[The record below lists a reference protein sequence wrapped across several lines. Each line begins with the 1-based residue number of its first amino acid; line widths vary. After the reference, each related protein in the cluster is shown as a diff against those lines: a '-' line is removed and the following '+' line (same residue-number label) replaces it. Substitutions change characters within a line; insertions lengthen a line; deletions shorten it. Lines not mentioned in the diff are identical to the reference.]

1 MKYLIEHKN
10 KSGIYKITNS
20 INLKIYVGS
29 AINLYKRFIGHKNQ
43 FITNK
48 HNDRFQNFMN
58 KYGIDTLSFCLI
70 EYCDKDMLIEREQY
84 WIDYYQS
91 YKSKL
96 GYNVSKTAGST
107 LGCKMP
113 KSHIESC
120 IKRMKGN
127 KFRLNI
133 KWTEAQKKD
142 IGERSKQFWLN
153 NPDKKQNMA
162 NKISTKK
169 KGKPQWVDKPHPML
183 GKFGEDNPNYGKK
196 RSEEF
201 KQKVK
206 NRMLKNNPMKG
217 KELSNSHKNK
227 IREKTGTKVFLLDK
241 NNEVIDIFKSTRD
254 AAIKLNIDYS
264 AISKNC
270 RGLISHVKGYNFIYA
285 YGMCSCGEIN
295 KELKLSDRVWTCKSC
310 GVTHNRDEL
319 AANNIKKFAFI
330 NIKNTAGI
338 VGINACG
345 DEAVAL
351 SGKQEAYSPLGKG

>member
-1 MKYLIEHKN
+1 MDIFLYICSMKYLIEHKN

-43 FITNK
+43 FVTNK
-48 HNDRFQNFMN
+48 HNDRFQNFVN

-84 WIDYYQS
+84 WIDHYQS

-113 KSHIESC
+113 KSHIENC

-133 KWTEAQKKD
+133 KWTEAQKKN
-142 IGERSKQFWLN
+142 IGERSKQFWVN
-153 NPDKKQNMA
+153 NPDKKEKMA
-162 NKISTKK
+162 DKISIKK
-169 KGKPQWVDKPHPML
+169 KGKCQWVDKPHPML

-201 KQKVK
+201 KQNTR

-217 KELSNSHKNK
+217 KILSDSHKNK
-227 IREKTGTKVFLLDK
+227 IREKTGNKVFLLDK
-241 NNEVIDIFKSTRD
+241 NNEVVDVFKSTRD
-254 AAIKLNIDYS
+254 AATKLNIDYS

-270 RGLISHVKGYNFIYA
+270 RGLISHVKGYNFIYT
-285 YGMCSCGEIN
+285 YSMCGCGAIN
-295 KELKLSDRVWTCKSC
+295 KNLQLSDREWVCPEC
-310 GVTHNRDEL
+310 GIINQRDVL
-319 AANNIKKFAFI
+319 AAKNILKFAL
-330 NIKNTAGI
+330 NPKNKSGQ
-338 VGINACG
+338 VLS
-345 DEAVAL
+345 DEPMETLAL
-351 SGKQEAYSPLGKG
+351 VRSMK